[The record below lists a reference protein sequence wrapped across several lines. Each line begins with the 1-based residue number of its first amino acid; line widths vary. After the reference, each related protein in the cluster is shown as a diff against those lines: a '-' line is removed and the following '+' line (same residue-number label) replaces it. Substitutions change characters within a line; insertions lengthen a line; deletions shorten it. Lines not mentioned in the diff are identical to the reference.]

1 MDKIKIAIVDDH
13 HLFRV
18 GLEQILST
26 VEDFEIVFQA
36 ANGKEFIDLYLKN
49 KIDVVLLDISMPELS
64 GMEVTEMI
72 RKQGNDE
79 LKIII
84 LSMHSE
90 DKFILHLMEIGANGY
105 LLKDTDPDEVELAI
119 RKVHDQ
125 GIYFTDYVGRLLLS
139 KASIQSRKQAFNYK
153 VDLSFRE
160 LEVIEQICQG
170 FTASEIGAKL
180 NLSPR
185 TVDGHR
191 TRVMEKLNLKNTAQL
206 VAYAI
211 TNKLIPV

>member
-1 MDKIKIAIVDDH
+1 MGKIRIALVDDH

-26 VEDFEIVFQA
+26 IDDFEIVFQA
-36 ANGKEFIDLYLKN
+36 SNGQEFIDLYVKN
-49 KIDVVLLDISMPELS
+49 KIDVVLLDISMPELN
-64 GMEVTEMI
+64 GMEVTEML
-72 RKQGNDE
+72 RKQGNDD

-84 LSMHSE
+84 LSMHAE

-119 RKVHDQ
+119 RKVYDE
-125 GIYFTDYVGRLLLS
+125 GIYFTEYVGRLLLN
-139 KASIQSRKQAFNYK
+139 KAMVQSRKQPFNYK

-160 LEVIEQICQG
+160 LEVIELICKG
-170 FTASEIGAKL
+170 YTAPEIGSKL

-191 TRVMEKLNLKNTAQL
+191 TRVMEKLNVKNTAQL
-206 VAYAI
+206 VAHAI
-211 TNKLIPV
+211 TNKLIST